1 MNTYT
6 IFNADNI
13 RCVIQTPLEGLARNL
28 MEGET
33 YVEGEFF
40 DDAYFVKEG
49 ALVAFPAKP
58 DYPANFDKVTE
69 QWVWDEDIS
78 WAQLRHERDVR
89 LSELDPIVSNPL
101 RWAGFSAAKQ
111 TEYTD
116 YRLALLALPSNTVD
130 PRTPVWPTSP

>member
-13 RCVIQTPLEGLARNL
+13 RCVIQTPAEGLARNL

-49 ALVAFPAKP
+49 ALVAFPPKP
-58 DYPANFDKVTE
+58 DYPVDFDKETE
-69 QWVWDEDIS
+69 EWVWDEDMS
-78 WAQLRHERDVR
+78 WARLRHERKLR
-89 LSELDPIVSNPL
+89 LEELDPIVSNPL
-101 RWAGFSAAKQ
+101 RWAELSEETQTAYAA
-111 TEYTD
+111 
-116 YRLALLALPSNTVD
+116 YRQALLALPANTVD
-130 PRTPVWPTSP
+130 PRTPSWPTMP